1 MLTVHT
7 MCRYRANI
15 VSLLLAVNI
24 GHVNTVDNPR
34 MGPRWRMVLL
44 VLAYLLYLFLG
55 ATIFSAIEHPIERSV
70 AF

>member
-1 MLTVHT
+1 
-7 MCRYRANI
+7 
-15 VSLLLAVNI
+15 
-24 GHVNTVDNPR
+24 

-70 AF
+70 ALLGILVL